1 VTRRRWSAAAALG
14 AALVGSPAASR
25 AAEAPLDADAC
36 VAVALRQ
43 SGTVAEADAKTAE
56 WAARLEEVSAMYAPR
71 LEAIL
76 LAAPM
81 YGMHGSGFDPKWR
94 RDLTEWGPYL
104 HLQAT
109 LAKPLYTFG
118 RLEAGETAARERTAV
133 EAARAAQVKNAVAFE
148 VRRFY
153 FLHLY
158 ARSLAPTLSQ
168 AQSLIDEARVQA
180 QREFDDA
187 TGRVTMVDLS
197 KLRYAATEL
206 EKARLQREMGEGL
219 ALAALK
225 HTMGL
230 ADDAALALADAT
242 LPPAPDAPV
251 APLATL
257 VLGATEHRPEHAAL
271 SHGRLAAAAFG
282 ESLSLADAPVFFLAG
297 QVTADYAPTRDHD
310 DNPWHSDPYNNF
322 VGGLALGLKF
332 DIDYWGN
339 AARSHGVDA
348 QLAQVA
354 GLAQLARTGIPLEV
368 RKARDTLVQA
378 QAMYAASVEG
388 ANATKKW
395 MLFAATAYAAGT
407 GEPRD
412 LLEGV
417 GAFVQ
422 ARKAQYESLLGVH
435 TANAE
440 LRQVTGAP

>member
-1 VTRRRWSAAAALG
+1 
-14 AALVGSPAASR
+14 
-25 AAEAPLDADAC
+25 
-36 VAVALRQ
+36 
-43 SGTVAEADAKTAE
+43 
-56 WAARLEEVSAMYAPR
+56 
-71 LEAIL
+71 
-76 LAAPM
+76 
-81 YGMHGSGFDPKWR
+81 
-94 RDLTEWGPYL
+94 
-104 HLQAT
+104 
-109 LAKPLYTFG
+109 
-118 RLEAGETAARERTAV
+118 
-133 EAARAAQVKNAVAFE
+133 
-148 VRRFY
+148 
-153 FLHLY
+153 
-158 ARSLAPTLSQ
+158 
-168 AQSLIDEARVQA
+168 VQA

-197 KLRYAATEL
+197 KLRYAASEL

-230 ADDAALALADAT
+230 ADDAPLELSDAT
-242 LPPAPDAPV
+242 LPPPPPADVPV
-251 APLATL
+251 APLAAL

-271 SHGRLAAAAFG
+271 AHGRLAAAAFG
-282 ESLSLADAPVFFLAG
+282 ESLSLANAPVLFLAG

-310 DNPWHSDPYNNF
+310 DNPWHVDPYNNF

-332 DIDYWGN
+332 DLDYWGN

-354 GLAQLARTGIPLEV
+354 GLERLARTGIPLEV

-378 QAMYAASVEG
+378 RAMYAASVEG

-407 GEPRD
+407 GESRD

-435 TANAE
+435 TASAE
-440 LRQVTGAP
+440 LRQVTGSP